1 MAVVVLLPS
10 LLATEAGGRNRFEVE
25 ASSPRE
31 ALRELPIRSLL
42 FDEQSELRPL
52 VNVYVDG
59 VDVRNRG
66 GLDETLSGG
75 EEIRVVA
82 AIAGGLNHGG
92 TPGSPVSPLLA
103 SGGLL
108 RGASGAGV

>member
-25 ASSPRE
+25 ASTTGG
-31 ALRELPIRSLL
+31 ALRELPIRGLL
-42 FDEQSELRPL
+42 FDEQDELRPL

-66 GLDETLSGG
+66 GLDEKLNEGA
-75 EEIRVVA
+75 EIRVVA
-82 AIAGGLNHGG
+82 AIAGG
-92 TPGSPVSPLLA
+92 
-103 SGGLL
+103 
-108 RGASGAGV
+108 